1 MFQPFPLFLG
11 FRYSRTRRSSRFVSF
26 ISASSIIGIA
36 LGVMALI
43 LGLSAMNGFERE
55 LRQRVLA
62 VIPHAEVE
70 MVSGGMADWP
80 DAINTLKLQP
90 GITAVAP
97 LISLNGMLEAGG
109 KMKAAQ
115 LRAVLPVD
123 EKQISQAGEYMTGH
137 GLDELHPGEN
147 GVIIGQQIAKKL
159 GLKIGDSVTMQ
170 VPDKNADSAF
180 AAPMQRQFTVVGLLK
195 LGGQLD
201 GLLGYIHLQDAQAM
215 LGWKNNEVQ
224 GLSIEVNDVLAAHTI
239 AYQAANQLP
248 YRMYLRS
255 WMTSQGYLYQ
265 DIQMVRTVMYV
276 VLLMVVAV
284 ACFNIV
290 STLVMAVNE
299 KRGDI
304 AILKTMGASNWQIR
318 FVFMTQGMVNGLIGA
333 GSGAVLG
340 CVLAQYLSAIIH
352 VVEKIIGYQFLNP
365 EIYFIDFLPS
375 ELHFVDV
382 AVVTTAAILMSLLA
396 TLYPAWRASQLLPA
410 RELGR

>member
-1 MFQPFPLFLG
+1 
-11 FRYSRTRRSSRFVSF
+11 
-26 ISASSIIGIA
+26 
-36 LGVMALI
+36 
-43 LGLSAMNGFERE
+43 
-55 LRQRVLA
+55 

-70 MVSGGMADWP
+70 LVSGGFSDWP
-80 DAINTLKLQP
+80 SAIQILKKQP

-115 LRAVLPVD
+115 LRAVLPAE
-123 EKQISQAGEYMTGH
+123 EKQISQAGDYMTGD
-137 GLDELHPGEN
+137 GLDALHPGEN

-159 GLKIGDSVTMQ
+159 GVKIGDSVTMQ
-170 VPDKNADSAF
+170 VPDKDAQSAF

-201 GLLGYIHLQDAQAM
+201 GLLGYIHLQDAQSM
-215 LGWKNNEVQ
+215 LGWKDEVQ
-224 GLSIEVNDVLAAHTI
+224 GLSIEVNDVLSAHTI

-304 AILKTMGASNWQIR
+304 AILKTMGAGNWQIR
-318 FVFMTQGMVNGLIGA
+318 VVFMTQGMVNGFIGA

-340 CVLAQYLSAIIH
+340 CLLAQYLANIIH
-352 VVEKIIGYQFLNP
+352 GFETLIGYQFLNP

-375 ELHFVDV
+375 ELHTIDV
-382 AVVTTAAILMSLLA
+382 VIVTTAAILMSLLA

>member
-1 MFQPFPLFLG
+1 MFRPFFLFVGL
-11 FRYSRTRRSSRFVSF
+11 RYSRNKQSSRFVSF
-26 ISASSIIGIA
+26 ISASSIAGIA

-70 MVSGGMADWP
+70 MVSGGLSEWQQAAD
-80 DAINTLKLQP
+80 ILKQQP

-97 LISLNGMLEAGG
+97 LIPLNGMLESGD
-109 KMKAAQ
+109 KMKAVQ
-115 LRAVLPVD
+115 LRGVLPSV
-123 EKQISQAGEYMTGH
+123 EEHISDAAHYMTGR
-137 GLDELHPGEN
+137 GLNELKPGEN
-147 GVIIGQQIAKKL
+147 GVIIGQQIAQKL
-159 GLKIGDSVTMQ
+159 HVNIGDSVTML
-170 VPDKNADSAF
+170 VPDKDATSSF
-180 AAPMQRQFTVVGLLK
+180 AAPMQRQFKIVGLLK

-215 LGWKNNEVQ
+215 LGWTDQVK
-224 GLSIEVNDVLAAHTI
+224 GLSIEVGDVLSAHQI
-239 AYQAANQLP
+239 ALNAANQLP

-304 AILKTMGASNWQIR
+304 AIMKTMGAGLWQIR
-318 FVFMTQGMVNGLIGA
+318 LIFMTQGMVNGLLGA
-333 GSGAVLG
+333 FSGALLG
-340 CVLAQYLSAIIH
+340 AFLSQYLSSIIKGIEAIT
-352 VVEKIIGYQFLNP
+352 GYQFLNP

-375 ELHFVDV
+375 ELHIIDLV
-382 AVVTTAAILMSLLA
+382 VVTFAAILMSLLA
-396 TLYPAWRASQLLPA
+396 TLYPSWKASKLMPA

>member
-1 MFQPFPLFLG
+1 MFRPFSLFIGL
-11 FRYSRTRRSSRFVSF
+11 RYSRSKQSSRFLSF
-26 ISASSIIGIA
+26 ISASSIAGIA

-55 LRQRVLA
+55 LRNRVLA
-62 VIPHAEVE
+62 VIPHAEIE
-70 MVSGGMADWP
+70 MVSGGMSDW
-80 DAINTLKLQP
+80 ARVAEKLRKQP

-97 LISLNGMLEAGG
+97 LIPINGMLESGT
-109 KMKAAQ
+109 KMKAVQ
-115 LRAVLPVD
+115 LRGVLPAV
-123 EKQISQAGEYMTGH
+123 EKDISDAARYMTGK
-137 GLDELHPGEN
+137 GLDELVPGQN

-159 GLKIGDSVTMQ
+159 NVSVGDTVTMMI
-170 VPDKNADSAF
+170 PDRSATSAF
-180 AAPMQRQFTVVGLLK
+180 AAPMQRQFKVVGLLT

-201 GLLGYIHLQDAQAM
+201 GLLGYIHIEDAQSMVGLSA
-215 LGWKNNEVQ
+215 GEVK
-224 GLSIEVNDVLAAHTI
+224 GLSIEVNDVLSAHQI

-304 AILKTMGASNWQIR
+304 AILKTMGAGLWQIR
-318 FVFMTQGMVNGLIGA
+318 IIFMTQGMVNGLIGA
-333 GSGAVLG
+333 FSGAALG
-340 CVLAQYLSAIIH
+340 GALSQYLSDIIRMIEH
-352 VVEKIIGYQFLNP
+352 LTGFKFLNP

-375 ELHFVDV
+375 ELHLSDLII
-382 AVVTTAAILMSLLA
+382 VTVAAILMSLFA
-396 TLYPAWRASQLLPA
+396 TLYPAWKASYLLPA